1 MLSHLRIQ
9 GPFQTMTTPTQHEC
23 RSVVSD
29 YLQPHGLHS
38 SCNSPGQNSGMC
50 SLSLLQGIFPT
61 QGSNPGLLHCS
72 QILYQLS
79 HKGSPR
85 ILEWVAYSFSS
96 RSSQP
101 RSQTGVS
108 CIAGRFFTNWAEGS
122 LKESHQVTTELTH
135 HALILHIIGR
145 EGPELGSCRVHSRLP
160 WVQPIIEN
168 ELQKSSR
175 KQGPHTY

>member
-1 MLSHLRIQ
+1 MEFPSQKKHQCQAPPQ
-9 GPFQTMTTPTQHEC
+9 GWALNAFTLTNSGSPFQTMTTPTQHEC

-38 SCNSPGQNSGMC
+38 SCNSPGRNSGMC

-79 HKGSPR
+79 HKGRPR
-85 ILEWVAYSFSS
+85 ILEWVAYPFSS
-96 RSSQP
+96 RSSRP

-108 CIAGRFFTNWAEGS
+108 CIAGRFFTN
-122 LKESHQVTTELTH
+122 
-135 HALILHIIGR
+135 
-145 EGPELGSCRVHSRLP
+145 
-160 WVQPIIEN
+160 
-168 ELQKSSR
+168 
-175 KQGPHTY
+175 